1 MNKQLLPSLF
11 ISGIFLLLTSGR
23 SYAQQFV
30 WNNIPTGTQ
39 YNIHEVSFANDSVGY
54 FVSDTVDFNPQGK
67 VYRTQNRGLIWSLV
81 NYTSHNIKHIHAPSS
96 NTVYVNGNNGLYTV
110 LRRSVNGGTTWLNMN
125 VSSPEGPME
134 FLNDTMGFI
143 ASSGGLG
150 NVMHRTSDSGLSFD
164 TAYFGG
170 YACGM
175 FDIQYVTDS
184 IAFAG
189 GLYGPKL
196 AKTTQQL
203 GGWTDLTNDYA
214 VRGICMLNKDTGYA
228 VAEYTPIFSNILV
241 IRTYDGGNSWTQLPG
256 SNDPNGN
263 GWAKIHCRNVMEC
276 ICVGGGGSIAST
288 NDGGFTWNFESSG
301 TSEILTDVYYGSNYA
316 LAVGEMG
323 TVLRRV
329 PVPQSLNEITNGNAL
344 TIFPNPAGNNTTI
357 KGVLKTGDLVCITD
371 ASGREVYREV
381 IRENTINHAVTTS
394 AFANGLYFVTIQNT
408 SGKSIAKLIKE

>member
-1 MNKQLLPSLF
+1 MNKQLLPSIF
-11 ISGIFLLLTSGR
+11 ISGIFLLLSTGISH
-23 SYAQQFV
+23 AQQFV
-30 WNNIPTGTQ
+30 WNTIPTGTQ

-81 NYTSHNIKHIHAPSS
+81 NYTTHNIKHIHAPSS
-96 NTVYVNGNNGLYTV
+96 NTVYVNGNNGLYSV

-125 VSSPEGPME
+125 VNSPEGPME

-150 NVMHRTSDSGLSFD
+150 NVLHRTSNSGTSFD

-170 YACGM
+170 FACGM
-175 FDIQYVTDS
+175 MDIQFVTDS

-196 AKTTQQL
+196 ARTNQQL

-256 SNDPNGN
+256 STDPNGN

-288 NDGGFTWNFESSG
+288 NDGGFTWNFETSG

-329 PVPQSLNEITNGNAL
+329 PVPQSLNEITNGEAL

-357 KGVLKTGDLVCITD
+357 KGVLKTGDIVSITD

-408 SGKSIAKLIKE
+408 IGKSIAKLIKE